1 MFIRLGSG
9 VSVSYLVY
17 VVGVR
22 SASLQK
28 HRGNPDI
35 DESTVSPGAEEYTV
49 RVIDTVVFIAGK
61 LSFIKYTTTLKRGS
75 SIDSRIH
82 YYYTYMKITLSGSIN
97 QNHEALRYLP
107 GYPSIPLRPN
117 ATATSVS
124 SPR

>member
-1 MFIRLGSG
+1 M
-9 VSVSYLVY
+9 
-17 VVGVR
+17 VGVR